1 MKKLVCTLCM
11 IALLISMLGAMSVS
25 AAGSMT
31 ASANKSSVTVKD
43 TVTISVKYDGGG
55 APIGGLR
62 SRITYNA
69 DAFDYV
75 SCEDI
80 EASGGSGT
88 LQLVWYATGAAA
100 PTSVSYKVTFKAKAA
115 GAGNFAITTTEFVDD
130 DTYASLGSPSKTL
143 SVAATNPTLSGNA
156 NLKSLKPSAGTLTP
170 AFNANTTAYTIKVPY
185 TTTSLSLS
193 AVAAQSG
200 AKVSVDGSNSLKVGN
215 NTQVITVTA
224 PNGTTKKY
232 TVTITRLTQQTAGP
246 TTTTTAP
253 TTPDALKVEVDGTM
267 FTVADSQPS
276 VDLPNGYEWDSIDL
290 NGITVSAAKN
300 EKNDLTLLYLRG
312 EAEEDDAFYIYADDE
327 FTPFRYIT
335 TSIAMYV
342 LNAGALTDYD
352 IPAGTV
358 SGSVTIGEQTVDA
371 YLFEDEA
378 LKDVALVFAVGPDG
392 YKGLY
397 VYDATDGSMQRYRE
411 MTPPAPVETLP
422 EEEPMHPILQFIVDQ
437 RTLLLIIAA
446 GVGAL
451 GLLTIAIVLIVRS
464 CKRPNNCQH

>member
-1 MKKLVCTLCM
+1 MRKLLCTLCM
-11 IALLISMLGAMSVS
+11 IALLIGMLGTISVS

-31 ASANKSSVTVKD
+31 ASADKSSVTVNN
-43 TVTISVKYDGGG
+43 TVTITVKYDGGG

-69 DAFDYV
+69 DAFEYV
-75 SCEDI
+75 SCSGI

-88 LQLVWYATGAAA
+88 LQLVWYATGATA
-100 PTSVSYKVTFKAKAA
+100 PTSVNYTVVFKAKSA
-115 GAGNFAITTTEFVDD
+115 GAGNFAIATTEFVDD
-130 DTYASLGSPSKTL
+130 NTYASLGSPSKTL

-170 AFNANTTAYTIKVPY
+170 AFNANTTAYSIKVPY

-232 TVTITRLTQQTAGP
+232 TVTITRLAQQTNSNQ
-246 TTTTTAP
+246 TTTATSP
-253 TTPDALKVEVDGTM
+253 IPPDALKVEVDGAI
-267 FTVADSQPS
+267 FTVADSQPN
-276 VDLPNGYEWDSIDL
+276 VDLPSGYEWGSIEL
-290 NGITVSAAKN
+290 NGITVSAAQN
-300 EKNDLTLLYLRG
+300 EKSGLTLLYLRG
-312 EAEEDDAFYIYADDE
+312 ESEEDNAFYIYESGE
-327 FTPFRYIT
+327 FTPFETLT
-335 TSIAMYV
+335 T
-342 LNAGALTDYD
+342 AGALYVLLP
-352 IPAGTV
+352 IPQSIDLPRGTAACE
-358 SGSVTIGEQTVDA
+358 VTIGEQTVTA
-371 YLFEDEA
+371 YRFEDTA
-378 LKDVALVFAVGPDG
+378 LTDVTLIYAVGPTG
-392 YKGLY
+392 YTGLH
-397 VYDATDGSMQRYRE
+397 VYDTTDSSIQRYRE
-411 MTPPAPVETLP
+411 MTPPAPVEVEP
-422 EEEPMHPILQFIVDQ
+422 EEPALHPILQFIVDQ

-446 GVGAL
+446 AVGAL